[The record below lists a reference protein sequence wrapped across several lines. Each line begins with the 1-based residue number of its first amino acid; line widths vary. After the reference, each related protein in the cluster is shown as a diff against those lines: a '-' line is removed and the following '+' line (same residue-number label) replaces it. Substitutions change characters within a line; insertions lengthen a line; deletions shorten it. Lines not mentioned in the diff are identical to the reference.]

1 MVIGARRPYKTGWW
15 WRGAQISRKRLVN
28 RFLACEISIFFFWWK
43 TCQVVN
49 CLMCFGSGL
58 FGFCLK
64 WRKKLD
70 KEGKRERRLR
80 CCRRRELWCCFSFQV
95 GLSRYVLIPETVMT
109 YIQGQLLQAECF
121 IVIGKKDPRCRGVLW
136 IRACLRV
143 DLHSRKVVP
152 LRALLSIELSREF
165 L

>member
-1 MVIGARRPYKTGWW
+1 MMVERYPNLKEEVSESIPGLWN
-15 WRGAQISRKRLVN
+15 L
-28 RFLACEISIFFFWWK
+28 IFFMME
-43 TCQVVN
+43 N
-49 CLMCFGSGL
+49 LSGGQL
-58 FGFCLK
+58 SHVLWHWHVWFCLK
-64 WRKKLD
+64 WRKNLD

-80 CCRRRELWCCFSFQV
+80 CCCRRELWCCFSFQV

-121 IVIGKKDPRCRGVLW
+121 SVIGKKDPRCRGVLW